1 MKVYRFAKRRTLSYI
16 FRPLELELLMSIN
29 EDISLIDKLTNAIGL
44 SAEKVAWNNIRKELV
59 EGRKTPD
66 NTESVQCPEC
76 GAKYDRVIGSIG
88 LIECGCGQWL

>member
-1 MKVYRFAKRRTLSYI
+1 MQ
-16 FRPLELELLMSIN
+16 IN
-29 EDISLIDKLTNAIGL
+29 EAIGVIDKLAIGFYT
-44 SAEKVAWNNIRKELV
+44 EGEIAWQIIRKELV